1 MGQDHLEVVAKDVL
15 RDQGSITSAAGSL
28 IPIAE
33 IDDSSMAIPKDK
45 RL

>member
-1 MGQDHLEVVAKDVL
+1 MNGTAPAS
-15 RDQGSITSAAGSL
+15 SISL